1 MWKASLPYAGM
12 VIRMEKLVIKKK
24 SSTSYLKGKMVTLN
38 TNKIVKSL
46 LFRVPMSSV
55 QIISGNDYVLSKMQQ
70 HVMNSISD
78 KPSSVKP

>member
-1 MWKASLPYAGM
+1 M

-55 QIISGNDYVLSKMQQ
+55 QTISGNDYVLSKMQQ

>member
-55 QIISGNDYVLSKMQQ
+55 QTISGNDYVLSKMQQ

>member
-1 MWKASLPYAGM
+1 MWKASLPYAGL

-55 QIISGNDYVLSKMQQ
+55 QTISGNDYVLSKMQQ

>member
-1 MWKASLPYAGM
+1 M
-12 VIRMEKLVIKKK
+12 IKKK

-46 LFRVPMSSV
+46 LYRVPMSSV
-55 QIISGNDYVLSKMQQ
+55 QTISGNDYVLSKMQQ

>member
-1 MWKASLPYAGM
+1 
-12 VIRMEKLVIKKK
+12 
-24 SSTSYLKGKMVTLN
+24 MVTLN

-46 LFRVPMSSV
+46 LYRVPMSSV
-55 QIISGNDYVLSKMQQ
+55 QTISGNDYVLSKMQQ

>member
-1 MWKASLPYAGM
+1 M
-12 VIRMEKLVIKKK
+12 IKKK